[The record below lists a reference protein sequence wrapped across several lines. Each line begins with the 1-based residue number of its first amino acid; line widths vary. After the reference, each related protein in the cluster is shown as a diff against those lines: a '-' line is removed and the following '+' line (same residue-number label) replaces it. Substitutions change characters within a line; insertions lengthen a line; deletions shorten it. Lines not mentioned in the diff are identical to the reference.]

1 MDLGPIIVRSELN
14 KDPAQVCLAEHDQVV
29 DALPPD
35 RADQSFRKAVLP
47 WRTDRDRRRRFCRQI
62 KPDEV
67 FGTHSFAIRSNPI
80 CLFIGELFLQ
90 GDLSPLE

>member
-35 RADQSFRKAVLP
+35 RADQSFRKAVCQGEPAEIGLSRMP
-47 WRTDRDRRRRFCRQI
+47 MARRRRVTTD
-62 KPDEV
+62 P
-67 FGTHSFAIRSNPI
+67 
-80 CLFIGELFLQ
+80 
-90 GDLSPLE
+90 